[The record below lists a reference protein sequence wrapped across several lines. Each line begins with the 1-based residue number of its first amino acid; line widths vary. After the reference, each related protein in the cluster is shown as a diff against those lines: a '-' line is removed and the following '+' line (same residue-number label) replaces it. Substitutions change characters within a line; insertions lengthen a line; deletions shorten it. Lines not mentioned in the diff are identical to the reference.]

1 MPPPPEKVATTTKLM
16 VVDDTEDRRKKQK
29 CNSGEDRTK
38 TEEETKNAERTKAEE
53 ERSAE
58 EKRRDD
64 ERTKRKVDL
73 EAYQVERAKVR
84 EEGNKWIKDAP
95 RDSKSAAT
103 KAIGSARGIGTYGIR
118 RNFAEGE
125 LLKGIWLIK
134 NVQEDYDPSLHWPA
148 FKAGLLRE
156 HVYARN
162 HTHAQKY
169 LAEQIR
175 LAL

>member
-1 MPPPPEKVATTTKLM
+1 MPPPPEKVATTTELM

-58 EKRRDD
+58 ERRDD

-95 RDSKSAAT
+95 QDSKSAAT

-162 HTHAQKY
+162 HTHAQKC